1 MLRECSVKGRKFRV
15 GTDQALRPRL
25 GFAAV
30 ERRLCVGKGFLLG
43 QRIVRSGCLCS
54 RCGRPEQDASLLLL
68 TEVDERGN
76 TTKGWV
82 RIVTVDGVDVSKVP
96 NTWAHIEPGQ
106 HDIKFVCRAGPL
118 HAAFK
123 ERVKQATYVLEP
135 NTTYFWK
142 INLIYSVDGRPM
154 NCEGDGMNEPG
165 MDKGHI
171 ALIPGL

>member
-1 MLRECSVKGRKFRV
+1 MKRLTVLSVAACLALAGCISNAIRV
-15 GTDQALRPRL
+15 WGPANKVPYPLYAGPL
-25 GFAAV
+25 HP
-30 ERRLCVGKGFLLG
+30 
-43 QRIVRSGCLCS
+43 
-54 RCGRPEQDASLLLL
+54 PEQDASLLLL

-82 RIVTVDGVDVSKVP
+82 RILTVDGIDVSKVP

-106 HDIKFVCRAGPL
+106 HDVKFVCRAGPL